1 MLDIPLI
8 MSQVYLRRNHEGEID
23 PEGEIWAAPYR
34 WGSMVIAYKK
44 SKFQEHKLAPIE
56 VFCLTFF
63 LLHGARPKHQNV
75 ACAC

>member
-1 MLDIPLI
+1 MTNG
-8 MSQVYLRRNHEGEID
+8 RNHEGEID

-56 VFCLTFF
+56 GSQDIPIREVDGNLDGEIWHYVISW
-63 LLHGARPKHQNV
+63 LLLYFKI
-75 ACAC
+75 